1 MAIYYDCYYN
11 DQYLLQN
18 ISNAYITIM
27 KKGIYFLLVL
37 VACCWYSCGAPEN
50 GGQEGETTSTVQEN
64 SASETTTEEGTTSTP
79 KEEGGASKITDAI
92 VKQVCDCKKEAKQ
105 EDGTV
110 DIERVRTCMGAA
122 SSTEYVANL
131 LGPSA
136 TDKERSDAQNELLE
150 RTANCPE

>member
-1 MAIYYDCYYN
+1 
-11 DQYLLQN
+11 
-18 ISNAYITIM
+18 M

-37 VACCWYSCGAPEN
+37 VTWCWYSCSAPE
-50 GGQEGETTSTVQEN
+50 GETQDGETTSTVQGEN
-64 SASETTTEEGTTSTP
+64 ASETTTDEGTTSAP
-79 KEEGGASKITDAI
+79 KKESGASKITDAI

-110 DIERVRTCMGAA
+110 DVERVRACMGAA

-131 LGPSA
+131 LGSSA

-150 RTANCPE
+150 RTENCPE

>member
-1 MAIYYDCYYN
+1 ME
-11 DQYLLQN
+11 
-18 ISNAYITIM
+18 
-27 KKGIYFLLVL
+27 KGIYCLLIL
-37 VACCWYSCGAPEN
+37 VTLCWYSCGAPASETP
-50 GGQEGETTSTVQEN
+50 EGETTSTVQQEN
-64 SASETTTEEGTTSTP
+64 ASETTTDEGTASGS

-110 DIERVRTCMGAA
+110 DVERVRACMGAA

-131 LGPSA
+131 LGSSA

-150 RTANCPE
+150 RTESCPE

>member
-1 MAIYYDCYYN
+1 METCKTTIINAEW
-11 DQYLLQN
+11 LLQN

-37 VACCWYSCGAPEN
+37 VTWCWYSCGAPESET
-50 GGQEGETTSTVQEN
+50 QEGETTSTVQEEN
-64 SASETTTEEGTTSTP
+64 RSETTTDEGTTSTT
-79 KEEGGASKITDAI
+79 KEGGASKITDAI

-110 DIERVRTCMGAA
+110 DVERVRACMGAA

-131 LGPSA
+131 LGPDA

-150 RTANCPE
+150 RTENCPE